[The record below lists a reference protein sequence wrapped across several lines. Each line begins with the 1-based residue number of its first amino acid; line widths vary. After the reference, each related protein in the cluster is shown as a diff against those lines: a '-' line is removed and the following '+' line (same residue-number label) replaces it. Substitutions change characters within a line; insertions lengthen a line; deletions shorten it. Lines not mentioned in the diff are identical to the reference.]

1 MKYRYIPAF
10 VMLLAG
16 LVCCILSVVQQW
28 PVMTSLIALVIVLLV
43 FYIIGQIA
51 AQIVGKVQAEH
62 QAMVEAERKRL
73 EEEEKERLAQLEREE
88 QEAKEMKKNIMHNI
102 GEEEELGDEEV

>member
-16 LVCCILSVVQQW
+16 LVCCVLSVVQHW
-28 PVMTSLIALVIVLLV
+28 PVMMSLTVLILVLVV
-43 FYIIGQIA
+43 FYIVGQIA
-51 AQIVGKVQAEH
+51 AQIVGKVHAEH

-73 EEEEKERLAQLEREE
+73 EEEERLRQEQLE
-88 QEAKEMKKNIMHNI
+88 Q
-102 GEEEELGDEEV
+102 EELLAKIGRASCRERV

>member
-1 MKYRYIPAF
+1 MKYRFIPAF
-10 VMLLAG
+10 VMLTAG
-16 LVCCILSVVQQW
+16 LICCILSVVQGW

-62 QAMVEAERKRL
+62 QAMEEAERKRREEEEERLRAL
-73 EEEEKERLAQLEREE
+73 EEEQNAENGENPTEGGA
-88 QEAKEMKKNIMHNI
+88 AAMK
-102 GEEEELGDEEV
+102 

>member
-16 LVCCILSVVQQW
+16 LVCCILSVVQGW
-28 PVMTSLIALVIVLLV
+28 PVMTSLITLVIVLFL

-62 QAMVEAERKRL
+62 LAMEEAERKRL
-73 EEEEKERLAQLEREE
+73 EAEEQARIEREAAEKEKEEEKQRAEE
-88 QEAKEMKKNIMHNI
+88 DEK
-102 GEEEELGDEEV
+102 LGDQN